1 MITTECK
8 PLNWMINK
16 ASEYYKSSEHT
27 VYRFYGNVRYSMVQ
41 EVNAWM
47 KSQGAHYD
55 DGRTRSGYGLVIED
69 SVDVVNH
76 WYKHIGLRVTH
87 GSTYNNANNVEV
99 MITIYDC
106 PVDDKDFAELMAS
119 EKVQKV

>member
-8 PLNWMINK
+8 PLNWMISK
-16 ASEYYKSSEHT
+16 ASEYDKSSEHT

-87 GSTYNNANNVEV
+87 GSANSSANTVEV
-99 MITIYDC
+99 MITVYDC
-106 PVDDKDFAELMAS
+106 ALTDEDFAELMVS